1 MKKICLLFLL
11 IMSLFLTSCMEDTT
25 QEAKEEFSKYF
36 SGNNEVVLLYSHKL
50 YTETSTFGM
59 DLAKGENFNQ
69 GVLFDQGTVWFSTS
83 KINGLYNYTLNIYKA
98 NLDGSDM
105 ELVFT
110 KDGYKTSTL
119 AYATN
124 GVFYINHHTKSKF
137 FPSSELIDKY
147 SLADGTYENIAAGE
161 DCDLSKYRVKE
172 TRRYTVEVEKNK
184 TIQEHGK
191 FTVTDTETGI
201 SKVIDD
207 AFLDNTEYIESMKI
221 FNYSPF
227 RSDISN
233 GHILLTYEIGA
244 GDGWNYPHLVFEYD
258 FEENTLEY
266 KMLVFAEDSD
276 ISEIIYI
283 GS

>member
-1 MKKICLLFLL
+1 MKKICLSFLL

-36 SGNNEVVLLYSHKL
+36 SGNNEVVLLYSNKL

-59 DLAKGENFNQ
+59 DLAKGENFTN
-69 GVLFDQGTVWFSTS
+69 GLLFDQGTVWFSTS
-83 KINGLYNYTLNIYKA
+83 KINGLSNYTVNIYKA

-124 GVFYINHHTKSKF
+124 GVFYIKHHTKSKF
-137 FPSSELIDKY
+137 FPSSRLIDKY

-161 DCDLSKYRVKE
+161 DCDLSDYRVKE

-184 TIQEHGK
+184 TLQEHGK

-221 FNYSPF
+221 FNYGPF

-233 GHILLTYEIGA
+233 GHILLTYSIGA
-244 GDGWNYPHLVFEYD
+244 GDGWNYSYLIFEYD

-266 KMLVFAEDSD
+266 KMLAFVGDS
-276 ISEIIYI
+276 EGAKIIYI

>member
-1 MKKICLLFLL
+1 MKKICLSFLL

-50 YTETSTFGM
+50 YTETSTFDM
-59 DLAKGENFNQ
+59 DLAKGESFDD
-69 GVLFDQGTVWFSTS
+69 GILFDQGTVWFSTS
-83 KINGLYNYTLNIYKA
+83 KINGLSDYTLNIYKA

-110 KDGYKTSTL
+110 KDGYKTGTV

-161 DCDLSKYRVKE
+161 DCDLSDYRVKE

-221 FNYSPF
+221 FNYGPF

-233 GHILLTYEIGA
+233 GHILLTYDIGA
-244 GDGWNYPHLVFEYD
+244 GDGWNYAYLIFEYD

-266 KMLVFAEDSD
+266 KMLAFVGDS
-276 ISEIIYI
+276 EGAKIIYI